1 MDDMAMVHNLIPP
14 SFCPIYQILSSV
26 KNLQK
31 LWLCGVFLKS
41 QSLTNETKI

>member
-1 MDDMAMVHNLIPP
+1 MAMVHNLIPP
-14 SFCPIYQILSSV
+14 SFCSIYQIFSFV

-41 QSLTNETKI
+41 QSLKNGAKI